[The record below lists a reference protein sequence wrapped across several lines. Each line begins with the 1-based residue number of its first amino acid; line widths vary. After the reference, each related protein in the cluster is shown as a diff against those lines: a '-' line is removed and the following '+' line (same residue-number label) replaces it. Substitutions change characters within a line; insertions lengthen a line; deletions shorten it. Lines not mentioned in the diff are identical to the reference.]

1 MAKNQHAKP
10 AGRLPAWRFWLH
22 AVVWG
27 GVLAATVWTAR
38 ALQHHVLADPR
49 FVMAGVPAGGQDAP
63 DFVIEGA
70 VHTSRDRV
78 LEVFGDDFGKNI
90 FRIPIAERR
99 RRLLAIDW
107 VAGAS
112 VSRLWPNRLIVRIQ
126 ERTPVAFVKLAAD
139 PLRPKAARPA
149 LIDGEGV
156 ILQQPEKGQFSFP
169 VLIGVSEKQ
178 PEAERK
184 ARVARMQQVLRDIAS
199 LPRPPRLSEVDVSSR
214 DIRVSAEVDDQ
225 EVELILGDRDFASRV
240 QTFLAHYPE
249 IHKRTP
255 QFTIFDLRL
264 SKSIIAR
271 DTERSE

>member
-1 MAKNQHAKP
+1 MARNQNAKP
-10 AGRLPAWRFWLH
+10 AGRPPAWRVWLRA
-22 AVVWG
+22 AVWVA
-27 GVLAATVWTAR
+27 VLGATAWTAR

-49 FVMAGVPAGGQDAP
+49 FVLAGVPGDTQNVP

-78 LEVFGDDFGKNI
+78 LEVFGDDFGKSI

-107 VAGAS
+107 VADAS
-112 VSRLWPNRLIVRIQ
+112 VSRLWPNRLIVRIR

-169 VLIGVSEKQ
+169 VLNGVSEKQ

-184 ARVARMQQVLRDIAS
+184 ARVARMQQVLREIAS
-199 LPRPPRLSEVDVSSR
+199 LPRPLRLSEVDVSAR
-214 DIRVSAEVDDQ
+214 DIRVSAEVDDR

-264 SKSIIAR
+264 NKSIIAR
-271 DTERSE
+271 DTERAE

>member
-10 AGRLPAWRFWLH
+10 AAGPPAWRLWLRIL
-22 AVVWG
+22 AWAA
-27 GVLAATVWTAR
+27 VLAATVWTAR
-38 ALQHHVLADPR
+38 ALQHHLLADPR
-49 FVMAGVPAGGQDAP
+49 FVMAGVPPDGQNAP

-70 VHTSRDRV
+70 VYTSRDRV

-107 VAGAS
+107 VADAS
-112 VSRLWPNRLIVRIQ
+112 VSRLWPNRLIVRIR

-149 LIDGEGV
+149 LIDGDGV

-169 VLIGVSEKQ
+169 VLNGVSEKQ

-184 ARVARMQQVLRDIAS
+184 ARVARMQQVLREIAS
-199 LPRPPRLSEVDVSSR
+199 LPRPLRLSEVDVGSR
-214 DIRVSAEVDDQ
+214 DIRVSAEVDDR

-249 IHKRTP
+249 IHRRTP

-264 SKSIIAR
+264 NKSIIAR
-271 DTERSE
+271 DAERSE